1 MCKLDE
7 TSAIG
12 PSYVR
17 STLRMNAK
25 AKIRL
30 DSIEQAHR
38 ALDAL
43 PEHRP
48 EELTK
53 TQAIQRLIVPIRAT
67 QSKGYSL
74 AAIGKVLSECGISIT
89 TGALRAYVSDAKADA
104 GKKNKPGAKRFAKAR
119 KEAQPATEKG
129 RQGVPPAQPARPASK
144 PDDQEPARA
153 VDLDGEPTPR
163 PDKAAP
169 SPAPARRH
177 GLDVRPD
184 TKDL

>member
-1 MCKLDE
+1 
-7 TSAIG
+7 
-12 PSYVR
+12 
-17 STLRMNAK
+17 MNTK

-38 ALDAL
+38 ALDGL

-74 AAIGKVLSECGISIT
+74 AAIGKVLSECGIAIT
-89 TGALRAYVSDAKADA
+89 TGALRAYVSEADA
-104 GKKNKPGAKRFAKAR
+104 GAGRKRKGRAKRAVSAR
-119 KEAQPATEKG
+119 KEAQSLA
-129 RQGVPPAQPARPASK
+129 A
-144 PDDQEPARA
+144 
-153 VDLDGEPTPR
+153 PR
-163 PDKAAP
+163 LDKAAASSVGP
-169 SPAPARRH
+169 RRH
-177 GLDVRPD
+177 GFDVRPD

>member
-1 MCKLDE
+1 MFKLVE
-7 TSAIG
+7 RSAIG

-17 STLRMNAK
+17 SALQMNSK

-30 DSIEQAHR
+30 DSIETAHR

-67 QSKGYSL
+67 QSKGYTL
-74 AAIGKVLSECGISIT
+74 AAIGKVLSECGIPIT
-89 TGALRAYVSDAKADA
+89 TGALRAYVSEASAA
-104 GKKNKPGAKRFAKAR
+104 SGKKK
-119 KEAQPATEKG
+119 
-129 RQGVPPAQPARPASK
+129 ARPAK
-144 PDDQEPARA
+144 PAAQVSQGAQAAARKSIHGTSPMPPAADAAKPNIAAATSA
-153 VDLDGEPTPR
+153 VDLDWDPAARSEKMASSSPPR
-163 PDKAAP
+163 G
-169 SPAPARRH
+169 SFS
-177 GLDVRPD
+177 VRPD